1 MSSYSSSEAD
11 EAQLAEYARLIVERS
26 LDVQPGWQ
34 VLIRTTPEARPLLDE
49 VVRRIARRGAY
60 AIVRLGFTLWP
71 VDLAWAAEAPDALL
85 GELPEIDRHA
95 CDTMDARITI
105 EAPGDT
111 RADSV
116 LPPDRL
122 ALAKTAERY
131 FLRRT
136 LSDEI
141 PWVGCQYPTDAL
153 AREAG
158 MTLEAFTELLFGAVL
173 ADWDA
178 EGERLRRYAHCF
190 DGAEEVRL
198 VGAGTDLTLSL
209 SGRTGHVDD
218 GRHNLPGGEFF
229 YAPLEESAA
238 GVITF
243 SEYPAL
249 YQGHE
254 LAGIRL
260 EFRDG
265 AVVEASADQGEDVLH
280 SILDQDEGARRV
292 GELGIGCNPGI
303 TRFMR
308 NTLFDEKIDGSAHL
322 ALGQSYAV
330 CGGTN
335 VSSIHWDIVK
345 DLRRGGRIEVDGQ
358 VVQEGGRWLV

>member
-1 MSSYSSSEAD
+1 MSTSRDPDSRHAH
-11 EAQLAEYARLIVERS
+11 YARLIVDRS

-34 VLIRTTPEARPLLDE
+34 VLIRTTPLARPLLEE

-60 AIVRLGFTLWP
+60 AVVRMGFGMWP
-71 VDLAWAAEAPDALL
+71 IDDVWAAEAPDELL
-85 GELPEIDRHA
+85 AELPEIERHA

-105 EAPGDT
+105 EAPEDT
-111 RADSV
+111 RKESV
-116 LPPDRL
+116 LSPDRL
-122 ALAKTAERY
+122 TLTNTAERY
-131 FLRRT
+131 FFRRT

-141 PWVGCQYPTDAL
+141 PWVGCQYPTEGL

-178 EGERLRRYAHCF
+178 EGERLRRYSQHF
-190 DGAEEVRL
+190 NGAEEVRI

-209 SGRTGHVDD
+209 TGRSGLVDD

-229 YAPLEESAA
+229 FAPLEDSAS
-238 GVITF
+238 GVISF
-243 SEYPAL
+243 SEYPAI
-249 YQGHE
+249 YQGYE
-254 LAGIRL
+254 FTGIHL

-265 AVVEASADQGEDVLH
+265 VVVGASAEKNEDILH
-280 SILDQDEGARRV
+280 SILDRDEGARRI
-292 GELGIGCNPGI
+292 GELGVGCNRAI

-308 NTLFDEKIDGSAHL
+308 NALFDEKIDGSVHL
-322 ALGQSYAV
+322 ALGHSYTV
-330 CGGTN
+330 SGGTN

-345 DLRRGGRIEVDGQ
+345 DLHREGRIEVDGR
-358 VVQEGGRWLV
+358 VVQENGRWLI